1 MNPELKKYIDGARQ
15 AGKSDDIIRQEL
27 LNVGWSASDIDKT
40 LVPSNPSASQQFTP
54 AQGMNPTVSEQPLVA
69 PKKER
74 AKKHFFGPLIF
85 FVVIVGL
92 NFLVGYL
99 GHALSSKNFILGIF
113 VVGLVLTGVFALLS
127 LIIRRISGKFGR
139 KWSFVSWGLILL
151 LLLGGV
157 WYFYQHSKGYLYRT
171 PGVVY
176 ILDHEVSLEECL
188 STKDE
193 TVKAACG
200 TNYAVKQKD
209 RSICRK
215 VYGNNDLGYYCE
227 YNYDE
232 ALGTSPT
239 DISECQSM
247 IADSENSLFY
257 KDGCF
262 RAVAITTF
270 NKQVCSYLYREADQK
285 NCVASID
292 AEQNKKDNVCGPLY
306 VDGKVPA
313 NYECDEYVF
322 SQHDLAKC
330 NLLAPAWNKEA
341 CIKYVNNFIAA
352 KTQYDAVKQSKLAL
366 ISSFDSTSNLKNCS
380 YTGVGPGSIYT
391 YSGDCKYFSDQ
402 NSLAIKVTNKSNYPL
417 LFGSNA
423 VTVFDNSGYVSKTCQ
438 NAVVKAVDG
447 GNNFSVQIDKGET
460 FIVNVACTSGTL
472 GTVTEILIPNKVTGS
487 GQDGGGSLRV
497 DFK

>member
-1 MNPELKKYIDGARQ
+1 MNTELINYISAAKQ
-15 AGKSDDIIRQEL
+15 AGKSNELIRQEL
-27 LNVGWSASDIDKT
+27 LNVGWLASDVDKV
-40 LVPSNPSASQQFTP
+40 LASSDSSASQLPQPSQDTKP
-54 AQGMNPTVSEQPLVA
+54 ITSGMPLAA
-69 PKKER
+69 PRKEKV
-74 AKKHFFGPLIF
+74 KKHFVGLVIF
-85 FVVIVGL
+85 FVVIVSL

-127 LIIRRISGKFGR
+127 LIIRKIGGRFGK
-139 KWSFVSWGLILL
+139 KWSFLSWGVILL
-151 LLLGGV
+151 LIIGGV
-157 WYFYQHSKGYLYRT
+157 WYFYQHSKGYIYRT

-176 ILDHEVSLEECL
+176 VLDHEVSLEECL
-188 STKDE
+188 STKDD

-200 TNYAVKQKD
+200 TNYAVQQKD

-232 ALGTSPT
+232 YYGTSPT

-262 RAVAITTF
+262 RSVAITTF

-292 AEQNKKDNVCGPLY
+292 AEQSKKDNVCGPLY
-306 VDGKVPA
+306 VNGKIPA

-322 SQHDLAKC
+322 SQHDLSKC
-330 NLLAPAWNKEA
+330 NLLTPAWNKDA
-341 CIKYVNNFIAA
+341 CVKYVNNYIAA
-352 KTQYDAVKQSKLAL
+352 KSQYDSVKQSKPAL
-366 ISSFDSTSNLKNCS
+366 ISTFDSTSNLKNCS

-391 YSGDCKYFSDQ
+391 YSGDCKYYSDQ
-402 NSLAIKVTNKSNYPL
+402 NSLTMKVTNKSNYPL
-417 LFGSNA
+417 LFSPA
-423 VTVFDNSGYVSKTCQ
+423 SVTVFDNTGYVSKACQ
-438 NAVVKAVDG
+438 NGVVKTIDG
-447 GNNFSVQIDKGET
+447 GNNFSVQVDKGET
-460 FIVNVACTSGTL
+460 FIINVACSSGTF
-472 GTVTEILIPNKVTGS
+472 GTVTKILIPNKVTGS
-487 GQDGGGSLRV
+487 GQDGGGSLQV